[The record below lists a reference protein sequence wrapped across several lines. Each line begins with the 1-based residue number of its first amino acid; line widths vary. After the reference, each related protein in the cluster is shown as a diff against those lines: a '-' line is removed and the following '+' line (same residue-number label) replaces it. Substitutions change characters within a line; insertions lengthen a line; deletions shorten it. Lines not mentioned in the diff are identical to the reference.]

1 MTAAAEMIP
10 DWSQWEGEMVSGEF
24 RLEQFLGAGEKS
36 AVFRTPLVSGNGA
49 IKLVAAAGA
58 RAERLV
64 EQWSRAAA
72 LDHPHV
78 VRVLKVGTWSKA
90 GNSFVYVVTE
100 YAEESLAGVL
110 AQRALTA
117 EETLE
122 MLRPAAE
129 ALAFLHDRGF
139 AHGSLKPSNVLA
151 VKDTLKIST
160 DTVSAG
166 DTSADLRAFAAII
179 VQALTQQPVTFL
191 SGAEAGLMESLAEP
205 FREIARNCNG
215 DSGRPQ
221 WSATEISHWLR
232 SRNDEAAVASIAA
245 ASASRPKARSKLVSY
260 AIVLALIAVV
270 VTTIVSLLR
279 NRTTAPVLATPA
291 SAAKPKEQARRAGP
305 PASAHPEEQPAPAP
319 IKPSVPAHESQPRRV
334 VVDTPGQVVHQV
346 LPEIPYKARQ
356 TIRGRA
362 KVVVRVTVDQ
372 SGKVTGTT
380 LDPGGSRYFGRLALD
395 AARKWRFVPAGSD
408 APREWTLRFE
418 ITRTGTRTFPRQVVA
433 AR

>member
-1 MTAAAEMIP
+1 
-10 DWSQWEGEMVSGEF
+10 
-24 RLEQFLGAGEKS
+24 
-36 AVFRTPLVSGNGA
+36 
-49 IKLVAAAGA
+49 
-58 RAERLV
+58 
-64 EQWSRAAA
+64 
-72 LDHPHV
+72 
-78 VRVLKVGTWSKA
+78 
-90 GNSFVYVVTE
+90 
-100 YAEESLAGVL
+100 
-110 AQRALTA
+110 
-117 EETLE
+117 
-122 MLRPAAE
+122 RPAAE

-139 AHGSLKPSNVLA
+139 AHGSLKPSNILA

-260 AIVLALIAVV
+260 AIVLALIAV
-270 VTTIVSLLR
+270 
-279 NRTTAPVLATPA
+279 
-291 SAAKPKEQARRAGP
+291 
-305 PASAHPEEQPAPAP
+305 
-319 IKPSVPAHESQPRRV
+319 
-334 VVDTPGQVVHQV
+334 
-346 LPEIPYKARQ
+346 
-356 TIRGRA
+356 
-362 KVVVRVTVDQ
+362 DQ